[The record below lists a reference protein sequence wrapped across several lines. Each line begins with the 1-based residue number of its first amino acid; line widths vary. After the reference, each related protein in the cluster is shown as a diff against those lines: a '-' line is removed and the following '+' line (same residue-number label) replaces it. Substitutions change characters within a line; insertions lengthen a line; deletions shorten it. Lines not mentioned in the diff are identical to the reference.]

1 MVWNLWSNKRPV
13 LHVIN
18 QFRRMIYNKAIYF
31 YITLGFTKMLWEVRK
46 FSQKFQQLYC
56 WWTESSDTC
65 WGSVLPGTIWLCN
78 DSLFV
83 VRIGFCP
90 FSLQSHFFKSDRSP
104 DVAVASM
111 HKFPRFFSRGN
122 RFPFPID
129 LINGSK
135 KVNEGLVQSC
145 LDCQLF
151 NKKNSV
157 ASLHL
162 SKKFTTHPWSTP
174 QAIPLPN
181 YETIPFTTY
190 W

>member
-1 MVWNLWSNKRPV
+1 MFQGYV
-13 LHVIN
+13 
-18 QFRRMIYNKAIYF
+18 
-31 YITLGFTKMLWEVRK
+31 GK
-46 FSQKFQQLYC
+46 FL
-56 WWTESSDTC
+56 
-65 WGSVLPGTIWLCN
+65 
-78 DSLFV
+78 DSWFV

-90 FSLQSHFFKSDRSP
+90 FCLQSHFFKSDRSP

-157 ASLHL
+157 ASGKKGMTKKDSFRINLHE
-162 SKKFTTHPWSTP
+162 FGNQICT
-174 QAIPLPN
+174 
-181 YETIPFTTY
+181 
-190 W
+190 